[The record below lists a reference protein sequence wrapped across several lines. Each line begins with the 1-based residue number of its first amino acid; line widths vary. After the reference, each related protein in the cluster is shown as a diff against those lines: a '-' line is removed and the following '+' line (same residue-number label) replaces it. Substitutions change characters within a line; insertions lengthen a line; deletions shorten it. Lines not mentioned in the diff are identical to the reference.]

1 MIYKRL
7 SDLSCIEEEYGEAKL
22 LYETALKERGYKTTM
37 IHTKT
42 TITNNK
48 NRARNVVLFNPP
60 YSRNV
65 TTNIGKTFLT

>member
-7 SDLSCIEEEYGEAKL
+7 SDLSCIEEQYGEAKP
-22 LYETALKERGYKTTM
+22 LYETALNESGYKTTM

-65 TTNIGKTFLT
+65 KTNIGKTFIT